1 MSTKRAKWTGSTMKQ
16 GIIGTRVMPVTTVIR
31 GDAAVIRDLFILV
44 VLIVSLV
51 MGQESR
57 QVRAEGA
64 ITYWTMDQVYS
75 DLGSDQGADVGDTL
89 HVWRRDEEVGLL
101 VITNIAR
108 KSSVAHPLNPPE
120 NFQLGD
126 RVRLEKIVT
135 ITPMKESKPEGVA
148 PVEKPAKKHIRVSQS
163 GSVTLRYTHTQFSGK
178 GSDRRGIGIMQ
189 YGLRL
194 QKIRFWTYGRQNFHE
209 NTFTL
214 YQARFTL
221 GQRGDRWFAQL
232 GRVYTSELAGIGASD
247 GILVSRRLRPR
258 LSVGGLAGVQ
268 PEPGTLKWNTQVKKM
283 GAFINLQHQG
293 ERHPTASSLAYIRQL
308 AGGKVDREFVYGKF
322 STNFGKR
329 FSFSAY
335 QTIDF
340 YTNTPPLKRKAVE
353 FTSNQISLRF
363 RPWRSLVISSRYSGR
378 KRVLYMTIDN
388 PLPDSLFDD
397 AMRYG
402 FYNSIQFSHH
412 RIGSF
417 NLGVNYRGQ
426 ARDARDHAILVYLGY
441 RSVPGKN
448 GQSYSIQSSYIKNL
462 IIQGL
467 RTETGYSFPWGGKG
481 NGYIEYEL
489 YMYGYGNQFTKYF
502 QHTLSASLNRPLFTK
517 LQGSCSLDWIIDK
530 DYAVFYLYFSLNYR
544 L

>member
-1 MSTKRAKWTGSTMKQ
+1 MS
-16 GIIGTRVMPVTTVIR
+16 
-31 GDAAVIRDLFILV
+31 LV
-44 VLIVSLV
+44 V
-51 MGQESR
+51 GQESR
-57 QVRAEGA
+57 QVHAEGS
-64 ITYWTMDQVYS
+64 ITYLTMDQVYS

-101 VITNIAR
+101 VITNVAS
-108 KSSVAHPLNPPE
+108 KSSVARPLNPPE

-126 RVRLEKIVT
+126 RVRLEKRVT
-135 ITPMKESKPEGVA
+135 ITPIVESKPEMTH
-148 PVEKPAKKHIRVSQS
+148 VEKPVKKPFQLSHS

-178 GSDRRGIGIMQ
+178 GSDERGIGIVQ

-194 QKIRFWTYGRQNFHE
+194 RKIRFWTYGRQNFQE

-221 GQRGDRWFAQL
+221 GRRGDRWFAQV

-247 GILVSRRLRPR
+247 GVLVSRRLRSR
-258 LSVGGLAGVQ
+258 LSIGGLAGVQ
-268 PEPGTLKWNTQVKKM
+268 PEPGTLKLNTQVKKM
-283 GAFINLQHQG
+283 GVFITLQHQG
-293 ERHPTASSLAYIRQL
+293 ELHPTAYSLAYIRQL
-308 AGGKVDREFVYGKF
+308 AGADVDREFVYGKF
-322 STNFGKR
+322 STNLGKML
-329 FSFSAY
+329 SFSVY

-340 YTNTPPLKRKAVE
+340 YTNTPPLKRQAIE
-353 FTSNQISLRF
+353 FTSNQVSLRF

-378 KRVLYMTIDN
+378 KRVLYMSADN
-388 PLPDSLFDD
+388 TLPDSLFND

-402 FYNSIQFSHH
+402 FYNSIRFSHN
-412 RIGSF
+412 RLGSF

-426 ARDARDHAILVYLGY
+426 AKDTRDHAILVFLGY
-441 RSVPGKN
+441 RSVPGEN
-448 GQSYSIQSSYIKNL
+448 GRSFSIQSSYIRNL
-462 IIQGL
+462 IIQGI

-502 QHTLSASLNRPLFTK
+502 QHTVSASLNRPLFTK
-517 LQGSCSLDWIIDK
+517 FQGSCSLDWIIDK
-530 DYAVFYLYFSLNYR
+530 DYAVFYLYFSLSYH